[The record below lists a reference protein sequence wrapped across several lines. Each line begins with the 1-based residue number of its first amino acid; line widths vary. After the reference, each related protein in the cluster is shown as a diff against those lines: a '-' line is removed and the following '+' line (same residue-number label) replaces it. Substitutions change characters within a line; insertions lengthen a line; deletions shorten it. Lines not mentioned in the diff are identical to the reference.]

1 MSRQTILTGI
11 IVDESTE
18 FTLGELSRACGKP
31 AEWILALIEEGVI
44 EPIGEDQTHWHFPGH
59 CLRRVRI
66 VQRLESD
73 LGLNLAGAALALE
86 LELLEEVEDLRHP
99 IAALEQYNAVFGV

>member
-1 MSRQTILTGI
+1 MVEQSILTGV
-11 IVDESTE
+11 IVEETTV

-31 AEWILALIEEGVI
+31 AEWILALVEEGVI
-44 EPIGEDQTHWHFPGH
+44 EPVGDEQNQWQFRGH

-73 LGLNLAGAALALE
+73 LGLNLAGAALALD
-86 LELLEEVEDLRHP
+86 LLEEVEALRSR
-99 IAALEQYNAVFGV
+99 IAVLEQRDEM

>member
-1 MSRQTILTGI
+1 M
-11 IVDESTE
+11 
-18 FTLGELSRACGKP
+18 
-31 AEWILALIEEGVI
+31 
-44 EPIGEDQTHWHFPGH
+44 GEDQTHWHFPGY

-86 LELLEEVEDLRHP
+86 LLEEVEDLRHW
-99 IAALEQYNAVFGV
+99 IAALEQ

>member
-1 MSRQTILTGI
+1 MTEQTKLSGI
-11 IVDESTE
+11 IVEDNTI
-18 FTLGELSRACGKP
+18 FTLAELSHASGKP
-31 AEWILALIEEGVI
+31 AEWILSLVEEGVI
-44 EPIGEDQTHWHFPGH
+44 EPVSGDQKHWQFRGY

-86 LELLEEVEDLRHP
+86 LLEELEVLRNR
-99 IAALEQYNAVFGV
+99 IEVLEG

>member
-1 MSRQTILTGI
+1 MSKLTALTGI
-11 IVDESTE
+11 IIEENTV

-31 AEWILALIEEGVI
+31 AEWILALVEEGVI
-44 EPIGEDQTHWHFPGH
+44 EPVGADENHWQFSGR

-86 LELLEEVEDLRHP
+86 LLEEMDVLRNR
-99 IAALEQYNAVFGV
+99 IAILEV

>member
-1 MSRQTILTGI
+1 MSNQTILTGI
-11 IVDESTE
+11 IVEDTTE

-31 AEWILALIEEGVI
+31 AEWILALVEEGVI
-44 EPIGEDQTHWHFPGH
+44 EPVGTDQTRWHFAGY

-66 VQRLESD
+66 VQRLQTD

-86 LELLEEVEDLRHP
+86 LLEEVEALRSR
-99 IAALEQYNAVFGV
+99 IAVLER

>member
-1 MSRQTILTGI
+1 MSNQTILTGI
-11 IVDESTE
+11 IVEDTTE

-31 AEWILALIEEGVI
+31 AEWILALVEEGVI
-44 EPIGEDQTHWHFPGH
+44 EPVGTDQMHWHFRGY

-86 LELLEEVEDLRHP
+86 LLEEVEALRSR
-99 IAALEQYNAVFGV
+99 IAVLER

>member
-1 MSRQTILTGI
+1 MSKQTVLTGI
-11 IVDESTE
+11 IVEESVV
-18 FTLGELSRACGKP
+18 FTLGELSLACDKP
-31 AEWILALIEEGVI
+31 AEWIVALVEEGVI
-44 EPIGEDQTHWHFPGH
+44 EPVIELAIEPVVEEHSNWQFSGN

-86 LELLEEVEDLRHP
+86 LMEEVEALRNR
-99 IAALEQYNAVFGV
+99 IAVLDR